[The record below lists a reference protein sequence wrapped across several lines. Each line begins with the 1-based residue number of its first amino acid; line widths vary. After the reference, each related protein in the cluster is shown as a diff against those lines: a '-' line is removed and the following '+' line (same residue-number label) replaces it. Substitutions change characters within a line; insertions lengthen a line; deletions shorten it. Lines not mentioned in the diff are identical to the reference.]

1 MSEPIKSPVGFS
13 DSELSG
19 YTREGDTLVVRVKGW
34 NEKLITLKFV
44 EVIGQRDI
52 GAGSFSA
59 AVQGA
64 EASAGFLREVLTQS
78 FAIVPQAHGYRVYSF
93 LDHDDQPTLEI
104 VAAGCEVT
112 VDQR

>member
-34 NEKLITLKFV
+34 NAKRINLKFV
-44 EVIGQRDI
+44 DIIGQRDV

-64 EASAGFLREVLTQS
+64 EVSAGFLREVLAQS
-78 FAIVPQAHGYRVYSF
+78 FTVVPQTHSYLVYSF
-93 LDHDDQPTLEI
+93 LDHDDRPTLEI
-104 VAAGCEVT
+104 VAASCEVT
-112 VDQR
+112 VEA

>member
-34 NEKLITLKFV
+34 NEKFINLKFV
-44 EVIGQRDI
+44 DVIGQRDV
-52 GAGSFSA
+52 GAGNFSA

-64 EASAGFLREVLTQS
+64 EASAGFLREVLARS
-78 FAIVPQAHGYRVYSF
+78 FAVVPQTHGYLVYSF

-104 VAAGCEVT
+104 VAASCEVA
-112 VDQR
+112 VGV